1 MSRRRDTRRVS
12 TLPTASGADGP
23 GEDPSHRVADLFRPT
38 LLTSSQHTPSDRNRK
53 KVEYPEIKEEEKPPV
68 MTVMSEK

>member
-23 GEDPSHRVADLFRPT
+23 GEDPSHRVADLFSAP

-53 KVEYPEIKEEEKPPV
+53 KVEYPALKPEEIPPL
-68 MTVMSEK
+68 MTVISK